1 VGVGESVAV
10 GAGDGVAVDDIS
22 VAVGSAEGVPALW
35 GSPDVLGVPVGIQG
49 NGVGVFLKS
58 VHEPSR
64 RSTLR
69 ARTGRNTSKRTDLID
84 DIFPPSYDRLC
95 SFDAE
100 NKSPGTWARSIARS
114 IDRVYPKI
122 RLTGGVQPG
131 PWGSKRGYLS
141 FYVSIMSIA
150 LNHLQHIAASL
161 HLSTVYHGLTKCP
174 TAVFGISV

>member
-22 VAVGSAEGVPALW
+22 VAVGSAVGVPALW

-69 ARTGRNTSKRTDLID
+69 ARTGRNTSKRTDLVD
-84 DIFPPSYDRLC
+84 DIFPPSYIW
-95 SFDAE
+95 S
-100 NKSPGTWARSIARS
+100 
-114 IDRVYPKI
+114 V
-122 RLTGGVQPG
+122 
-131 PWGSKRGYLS
+131 
-141 FYVSIMSIA
+141 
-150 LNHLQHIAASL
+150 
-161 HLSTVYHGLTKCP
+161 
-174 TAVFGISV
+174 VFV